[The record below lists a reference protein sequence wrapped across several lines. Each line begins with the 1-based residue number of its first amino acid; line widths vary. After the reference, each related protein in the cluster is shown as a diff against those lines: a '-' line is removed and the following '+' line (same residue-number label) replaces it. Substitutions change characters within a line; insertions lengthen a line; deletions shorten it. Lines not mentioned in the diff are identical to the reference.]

1 MEHLHTSAY
10 GLPKL
15 ARGRAFRL
23 HLDNIKHLL
32 DDPRRT
38 SAGASTDE
46 HDNAPDEEQEE
57 DFDAVL
63 PRKS

>member
-1 MEHLHTSAY
+1 M
-10 GLPKL
+10 
-15 ARGRAFRL
+15 RL
-23 HLDNIKHLL
+23 HLENIKHLL

-57 DFDAVL
+57 DFDGGLTPAKVEVL
-63 PRKS
+63 CSLVAAHSRSF